1 MDPAAARP
9 APRDGRLNDLHIR
22 LVGGSLLRR
31 TVLSVAAFTMT
42 TCLLLGLISMAAVGA
57 TRAIVGG
64 GDAPADETAADAAP
78 SDDEAGDGTSAT
90 GAARS
95 RSEGAT
101 KSASRSGASRS
112 SKARA
117 PSKTGGG
124 RRAGGAVAPADA
136 LRGAGAE
143 EDGS

>member
-64 GDAPADETAADAAP
+64 GDAPADETALAA
-78 SDDEAGDGTSAT
+78 SGDDEAGDGASAT

-112 SKARA
+112 ASSRSAKA
-117 PSKTGGG
+117 PTPG